1 MRTAAP
7 EPFSISF
14 SGPEGIYTVH
24 FQPTD
29 ERDGVVDVSIGPLSM
44 RWNVLTVHRED
55 IGALVLGGM
64 KPGPE
69 DIWKDK
75 FGFELLLDATPPV
88 LSRSEDGPVG
98 TER

>member
-29 ERDGVVDVSIGPLSM
+29 ERDGVVDVSIGHISM

-64 KPGPE
+64 TTGTE
-69 DIWKDK
+69 DIWNDQ
-75 FGFELLLDATPPV
+75 FWFELRLDATPPV
-88 LSRSEDGPVG
+88 IRRSEEH
-98 TER
+98 TSELQS